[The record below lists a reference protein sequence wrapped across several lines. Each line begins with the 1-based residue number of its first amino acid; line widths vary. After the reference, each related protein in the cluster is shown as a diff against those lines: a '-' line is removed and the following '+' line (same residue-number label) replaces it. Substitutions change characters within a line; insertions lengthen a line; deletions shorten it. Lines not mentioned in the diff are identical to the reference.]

1 MKRIDS
7 PTDVALTQY
16 EGEPG
21 DTVREIMLKI
31 AGNLHNPVGLALA
44 IKNHFS
50 SKTRFERIGQVFLA
64 FNHKIECL
72 EKECKENKVK
82 AEAIEDRTKSP
93 QFVEAFVAAAEEAVR
108 TADSRKLDR
117 LANVLAN
124 GADPDTLQPDDDLSS
139 FVRDVAQLSESDINT
154 LDSIAQA
161 LQLQLWLRENAE
173 NTSDL
178 PMAEDF
184 LEGTALQKLETN
196 DFYSTAYRLVG
207 FGLALELPTKTGRR
221 SSNNIRFTTTRRG
234 RKLLQLLKT
243 RT

>member
-16 EGEPG
+16 EGEPE
-21 DTVREIMLKI
+21 DTVQEIMLKI
-31 AGNLHNPVGLALA
+31 AGNLHNPFGLALA

-50 SKTRFERIGQVFLA
+50 SKARFERISQVFLA
-64 FNHKIECL
+64 FNHNIQCL
-72 EKECKENKVK
+72 EKECKENKAK
-82 AEAIEDRTKSP
+82 TEAIEDRTKSP

-139 FVRDVAQLSESDINT
+139 FVRYVAQLSELDIST

-161 LQLQLWLRENAE
+161 LQLLWLRENTE

-178 PMAEDF
+178 PMAEEV
-184 LEGTALQKLETN
+184 LQTTALQKLETD

-221 SSNNIRFTTTRRG
+221 SSNNIRFTITSRG